1 MNNTTTE
8 LTRVL
13 DDRKVIEANQQVLQA
28 RKDQGIVIR
37 EYEHTR
43 SLASGLSSAA
53 RGEQQQA
60 IVELPKMKQRWCQS
74 ELNVQAAEDA
84 LTQAKQQA
92 SADRV
97 PIFKERLKG
106 LVRERDAKGEDL
118 VPTNDAIFAL
128 HEEANYVLGGSQRE
142 VPNLAWPEFRKDGML
157 PFRRK
162 QHQQEGWLST

>member
-28 RKDQGIVIR
+28 RKDQGLVTR

-43 SLASGLSSAA
+43 NLASGLCSAA
-53 RGEQQQA
+53 IGEQHQA
-60 IVELPKMKQRWCQS
+60 VVDLPEMERRWSQGQ
-74 ELNVQAAEDA
+74 LNVQAAEDA

-92 SADRV
+92 RADRV
-97 PIFKERLKG
+97 PIFQERLKV
-106 LVRERDAKGEDL
+106 LVEERDAKGEDL
-118 VPTNDAIFAL
+118 VPTNDAILAL